1 MTLERKLSMIA
12 GRIMLTGPV
21 ILLATLIVFGLMY
34 IVPGDPAVVLAG
46 EHATVE
52 RIAEIRA
59 QYGFNR
65 PFLLQYG
72 TWLLNAAQGDL
83 SRSLLSTEEVTTLI
97 AQNFPNTLLPVVY
110 ALILSL
116 LFGVPLGIAAASRNG
131 TRLDAFISAASS
143 LGIAMPSFWLAM
155 ILVTWLSLTWNLF
168 PATGASSLFEN
179 PAEAIWRATLPAI
192 ALAAA
197 GTAEIARQVRSALI
211 GILSSQFVRTLHA
224 KGLSPARILWRHG
237 LKNIGVQLLT
247 VTGLVFNRLLGAT
260 VIVEAIFAIPGMG
273 SLIVRAAVNKDF
285 PVVQGVVL
293 SMVIVV
299 VLTNLVIDILYSLI
313 DPRIDLK

>member
-1 MTLERKLSMIA
+1 MTLGTKLSMVA
-12 GRIMLTGPV
+12 GRILLTGPV
-21 ILLATLIVFGLMY
+21 ILFATLIVFGLMHL
-34 IVPGDPAVVLAG
+34 VPGDPAVVLAG
-46 EHATVE
+46 EQATDE
-52 RIAEIRA
+52 RIAEIRE
-59 QYGFNR
+59 QYGFDR
-65 PFLLQYG
+65 PFLVQYG
-72 TWLLNAAQGDL
+72 AWLANAAQGDL

-116 LFGVPLGIAAASRNG
+116 LVGVPLGIAAASRNG
-131 TRLDAFISAASS
+131 TRLDALISAVSS
-143 LGIAMPSFWLAM
+143 VGIAMPSFWLGM
-155 ILVTWLSLTWNLF
+155 ILVTWFSLTWNLF
-168 PATGASSLFEN
+168 PATGAASLFDN
-179 PAEAIWRATLPAI
+179 PAEAIRRATLPAI
-192 ALAAA
+192 ALAGA
-197 GTAEIARQVRSALI
+197 GTAEVARQVRSALI
-211 GILSSQFVRTLHA
+211 EILSSQFVRTLHA
-224 KGLSPARILWRHG
+224 KGLSPGRILWRHG

-313 DPRIDLK
+313 DPRVKLK

>member
-1 MTLERKLSMIA
+1 MTLGTKLSMVA
-12 GRIMLTGPV
+12 GRILLTGPV
-21 ILLATLIVFGLMY
+21 ILFATLIVFGLMHL
-34 IVPGDPAVVLAG
+34 VPGDPAVVLAG
-46 EHATVE
+46 EQATDE
-52 RIAEIRA
+52 RIAEIRE
-59 QYGFNR
+59 QYGFDR
-65 PFLLQYG
+65 PFLVQYG
-72 TWLLNAAQGDL
+72 AWLANAAQGDL

-116 LFGVPLGIAAASRNG
+116 LVGVPLGIAAASRNG
-131 TRLDAFISAASS
+131 TRLDALISAVSS
-143 LGIAMPSFWLAM
+143 VGIAMPSFWLGM
-155 ILVTWLSLTWNLF
+155 ILVTWFSLTWNLL
-168 PATGASSLFEN
+168 PATGAASLFDN
-179 PAEAIWRATLPAI
+179 PVEAIRRATLPAI
-192 ALAAA
+192 ALAGA
-197 GTAEIARQVRSALI
+197 GTAEVARQVRSALI
-211 GILSSQFVRTLHA
+211 EILSSQFVRTLHA
-224 KGLSPARILWRHG
+224 KGLSPGRILWRHG

-313 DPRIDLK
+313 DPRVKLK